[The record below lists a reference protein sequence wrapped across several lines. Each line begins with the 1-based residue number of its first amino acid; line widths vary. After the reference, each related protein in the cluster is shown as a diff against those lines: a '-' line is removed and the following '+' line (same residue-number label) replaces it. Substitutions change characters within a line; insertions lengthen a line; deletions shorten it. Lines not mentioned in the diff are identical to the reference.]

1 MWQYETL
8 NPDELM
14 HYGVLGMK
22 WGKRKARYTSDLDI
36 AKSNYKIAK
45 KAYKR
50 SEINSKS
57 LSTAK
62 QTYKREKEK
71 NKTAIGKN
79 QDKMRLM
86 DLRKGNT
93 KYSRSTYKKAAKN
106 MVNKGMDQ
114 KTALSKAK
122 VDAWR
127 NTGIA
132 VASAFAYA
140 NRDKIASSVK
150 KYANAKARQRA
161 NAGLARIG
169 TMKLTKVAGNVYEY
183 KMR

>member
-1 MWQYETL
+1 MNMQRS
-8 NPDELM
+8 DELY

-36 AKSNYKIAK
+36 AKSNYKSAK

-79 QDKMRLM
+79 QDKMTSLE
-86 DLRKGNT
+86 NST
-93 KYSRSTYKKAAKN
+93 KHLGEKKKN
-106 MVNKGMDQ
+106 
-114 KTALSKAK
+114 
-122 VDAWR
+122 
-127 NTGIA
+127 
-132 VASAFAYA
+132 
-140 NRDKIASSVK
+140 
-150 KYANAKARQRA
+150 
-161 NAGLARIG
+161 
-169 TMKLTKVAGNVYEY
+169 
-183 KMR
+183 

>member
-1 MWQYETL
+1 MNTQRS
-8 NPDELM
+8 NELY

-22 WGKRKARYTSDLDI
+22 WGKRKARYASDLDI
-36 AKSNYKIAK
+36 AKSNYKSAK

-50 SEINSKS
+50 SKS

-79 QDKMRLM
+79 QDKMELM
-86 DLRKGNT
+86 DLRKGNL
-93 KYSRSTYKKAAKN
+93 KYNRSTYKKAAKN

-122 VDAWR
+122 VAAWR

-132 VASAFAYA
+132 VASAFAYM